1 MRRMEA
7 RWRKASALWLRFS
20 QSLASR
26 RQRLSQPMVRSTIQ
40 RCGSTTKPLA
50 SSRRLTISITRP
62 GMTLAIAIQEDRPCI
77 GAVCEQ
83 LAQEREL
90 SEQGGQQQHAA
101 VAVLNVGG
109 RHQHVQHQ
117 AELIDQDM
125 ALLAF
130 DQLAGIEA
138 MWIDAG
144 PPCILPLPATK
155 QSASLSVDGSPQPPR
170 VGEPEKKQ
178 GAPSTG
184 STANPNSRL
193 GRKPSPHSQG
203 RVMEHLPLRRA
214 SSASMSRRIASMF
227 MCVRQVR
234 PLPSRAMAKA
244 LSNWSTICVT
254 LAPALIV
261 LEATGGFEII
271 VAAAL
276 AGAALPLAVVNPR
289 QIRDFARAT
298 GRLAKTDALDAQ
310 VIALFAERIRPE
322 PRPIANA
329 DSQTLAEL
337 VARRRQVV
345 EMIGMETNRLHQA
358 RNPRVQRMLKATLK
372 TLKAQL
378 AELDRDIDDTI
389 KRSPVWRAAD
399 DLLTSVPGVGDVTA
413 HTLIADL
420 PELGQLDRRRIAALV
435 GVAPVNRDSGQMRGR
450 RTIAGGRTDVRNALY
465 MATLSA
471 TRWNPVISQHYRS
484 LVERGR
490 PKKVALVACM
500 RRLLGILNAIIRTK
514 TSWQC
519 A

>member
-1 MRRMEA
+1 MERHPASPSFVGIDVSKDRLDVHVRPSGQVFVVA
-7 RWRKASALWLRFS
+7 RDGNGL
-20 QSLASR
+20 
-26 RQRLSQPMVRSTIQ
+26 
-40 RCGSTTKPLA
+40 
-50 SSRRLTISITRP
+50 
-62 GMTLAIAIQEDRPCI
+62 
-77 GAVCEQ
+77 EQ
-83 LAQEREL
+83 L
-90 SEQGGQQQHAA
+90 
-101 VAVLNVGG
+101 
-109 RHQHVQHQ
+109 
-117 AELIDQDM
+117 
-125 ALLAF
+125 
-130 DQLAGIEA
+130 
-138 MWIDAG
+138 
-144 PPCILPLPATK
+144 
-155 QSASLSVDGSPQPPR
+155 VDD
-170 VGEPEKKQ
+170 
-178 GAPSTG
+178 
-184 STANPNSRL
+184 
-193 GRKPSPHSQG
+193 
-203 RVMEHLPLRRA
+203 LR
-214 SSASMSRRIASMF
+214 
-227 MCVRQVR
+227 
-234 PLPSRAMAKA
+234 
-244 LSNWSTICVT
+244 T

-261 LEATGGFEII
+261 LEATGGFEIV

-310 VIALFAERIRPE
+310 VIALFAERILPE

-358 RNPRVQRMLKATLK
+358 RNPRVQRMLKGTLRTLK
-372 TLKAQL
+372 VQL
-378 AELDRDIDDTI
+378 AELDRGIGDTI

-435 GVAPVNRDSGQMRGR
+435 GVAPINRDSGQMRGKR
-450 RTIAGGRTDVRNALY
+450 SIAGGRADVRNALY

-500 RRLLGILNAIIRTK
+500 RRLLGILNALIRTK